1 MCRPQTVYQGMH
13 STWLST
19 MTGAKSGHWISV
31 QIAVFFLNFHYYY
44 FKSYFI
50 YLTVLGLCYR
60 ALLSWSKQESLF
72 IAVHELL
79 TVVASLVTEHGLL
92 PHGLGSCGAW
102 AELPHGTWHLP
113 RPGIEPVSLALAGRF
128 SATGPP
134 GKSWPYASYC
144 MILASL
150 LFLCCTVKISS
161 FDECNLFWCYS
172 GKAHT
177 KFTSPSTYHLII
189 LIPIDNPCLSQW
201 FHRGLRNDDFT
212 FPFITIDLY

>member
-1 MCRPQTVYQGMH
+1 MCWVFVTGLYWVGASRSH
-13 STWLST
+13 SSLRCMSFSLWWLLLLQST
-19 MTGAKSGHWISV
+19 
-31 QIAVFFLNFHYYY
+31 
-44 FKSYFI
+44 
-50 YLTVLGLCYR
+50 
-60 ALLSWSKQESLF
+60 
-72 IAVHELL
+72 
-79 TVVASLVTEHGLL
+79 
-92 PHGLGSCGAW
+92 GSCHMGLA
-102 AELPHGTWHLP
+102 AVVHGTWHLP
-113 RPGIEPVSLALAGRF
+113 RPGIEPVSLALARRF
-128 SATGPP
+128 SDTGPP